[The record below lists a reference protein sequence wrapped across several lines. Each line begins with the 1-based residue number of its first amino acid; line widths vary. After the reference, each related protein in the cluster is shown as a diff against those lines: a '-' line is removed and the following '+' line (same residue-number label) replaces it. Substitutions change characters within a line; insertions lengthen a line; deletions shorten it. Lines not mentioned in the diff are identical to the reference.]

1 MSKSQQEYVA
11 KHLKKKDYLQQIQTL
26 VDRINLL
33 HTENKKKYPLK
44 LELIHG
50 FSYEEE
56 EDPEYF
62 FTLREKRNWL
72 KSLNWPKRKIT
83 IFFHY
88 REDGDWK
95 KRRKPD
101 PDIEKHIPRFLTK
114 KEKALQDLALQDEL
128 KAEFKKYE
136 IPIDKQALKKQEAD
150 AKFQASLNKL
160 KEKLQKAN
168 KEFQAALNKLKED
181 FQNERNKQEAECG
194 RMLSDDEMFEEA
206 ANKLKEKLQ
215 KADKEFLA
223 ALNKLKEDFQNE
235 RNKQEAECGRML
247 SDDRDFQGDDEMFEE
262 AVDEQDDEMFEE
274 AVDEQDDEMFEE
286 AVDEQDDGWDWYN
299 GPPCWVENQHV
310 DYPCLV
316 AQIAD
321 DFTNLEGFESKYA
334 DTDGYLD
341 STTKAL
347 LNGKSIYDWGELN
360 SRYYMNA
367 DIDEEEVMDTLK
379 KILMK
384 VTKVDFN

>member
-1 MSKSQQEYVA
+1 M
-11 KHLKKKDYLQQIQTL
+11 
-26 VDRINLL
+26 

-50 FSYEEE
+50 FSYEEA

-101 PDIEKHIPRFLTK
+101 PDIEEHIPRFLRK

-128 KAEFKKYE
+128 KAEFKKIE

-150 AKFQASLNKL
+150 AEFQASLNKL
-160 KEKLQKAN
+160 KEKLQKAD

-194 RMLSDDEMFEEA
+194 RMPS
-206 ANKLKEKLQ
+206 
-215 KADKEFLA
+215 
-223 ALNKLKEDFQNE
+223 
-235 RNKQEAECGRML
+235 
-247 SDDRDFQGDDEMFEE
+247 
-262 AVDEQDDEMFEE
+262 
-274 AVDEQDDEMFEE
+274 DDEMFEE

-384 VTKVDFN
+384 VTKVDFNKNSYRN

>member
-11 KHLKKKDYLQQIQTL
+11 KHLEKKGYLQQIQNL
-26 VDRINLL
+26 VDQVNLF

-72 KSLNWPKRKIT
+72 MSLNWPKRKIT

-136 IPIDKQALKKQEAD
+136 IPIDKQALEKQEAD
-150 AKFQASLNKL
+150 AEFQASLNKL
-160 KEKLQKAN
+160 KEKLQKAD
-168 KEFQAALNKLKED
+168 KEFQASLNKLKED
-181 FQNERNKQEAECG
+181 FQNERNKQEAECE
-194 RMLSDDEMFEEA
+194 RMP
-206 ANKLKEKLQ
+206 
-215 KADKEFLA
+215 
-223 ALNKLKEDFQNE
+223 
-235 RNKQEAECGRML
+235 
-247 SDDRDFQGDDEMFEE
+247 SDDREFQGDDEMFEE
-262 AVDEQDDEMFEE
+262 AVDEQDD
-274 AVDEQDDEMFEE
+274 
-286 AVDEQDDGWDWYN
+286 GWYWYN
-299 GPPCWVENQHV
+299 GPPCWVEAEYGLENQHV

-334 DTDGYLD
+334 DTNRYVY

-347 LNGKSIYDWGELN
+347 LNGKSIYDWDYERG
-360 SRYYMNA
+360 SDSDYYKNA

>member
-160 KEKLQKAN
+160 KEKLQKA
-168 KEFQAALNKLKED
+168 
-181 FQNERNKQEAECG
+181 
-194 RMLSDDEMFEEA
+194 
-206 ANKLKEKLQ
+206 
-215 KADKEFLA
+215 DKEFLA

-235 RNKQEAECGRML
+235 RNKQEAECGRMP

>member
-11 KHLKKKDYLQQIQTL
+11 KHLEKKGYLQQIQNL
-26 VDRINLL
+26 VDQVNLF

-101 PDIEKHIPRFLTK
+101 PDIEKHILRFLTK
-114 KEKALQDLALQDEL
+114 KEKALQDIALQDALQDEL
-128 KAEFKKYE
+128 N
-136 IPIDKQALKKQEAD
+136 KQEAD
-150 AKFQASLNKL
+150 IIRMPFEVAVQQEL
-160 KEKLQKAN
+160 K
-168 KEFQAALNKLKED
+168 
-181 FQNERNKQEAECG
+181 
-194 RMLSDDEMFEEA
+194 
-206 ANKLKEKLQ
+206 KLKEKLQ
-215 KADKEFLA
+215 KADKEFQA
-223 ALNKLKEDFQNE
+223 SLNKLKEDFQNE
-235 RNKQEAECGRML
+235 L
-247 SDDRDFQGDDEMFEE
+247 
-262 AVDEQDDEMFEE
+262 
-274 AVDEQDDEMFEE
+274 
-286 AVDEQDDGWDWYN
+286 
-299 GPPCWVENQHV
+299 ENQHV

-334 DTDGYLD
+334 DTDGYLY
-341 STTKAL
+341 SPTKAL
-347 LNGKSIYDWGELN
+347 LNGKSIWDWEELD
-360 SRYYMNA
+360 SRFYMNA

-384 VTKVDFN
+384 VTKVDYN